1 MVSVVRFF
9 VNLSQMEHFEQKT
22 LKNFRPLRIIF
33 INLIAYNIETD
44 EKDYQRKTLKISIL
58 DIFFDIN

>member
-1 MVSVVRFF
+1 MVSVVRF
-9 VNLSQMEHFEQKT
+9 LSIYRKWSTSNKKT

-33 INLIAYNIETD
+33 INLIAYNTETD
-44 EKDYQRKTLKISIL
+44 KKDYQRKTLKISIL

>member
-9 VNLSQMEHFEQKT
+9 ILPVNHKWSTSNKKT

-33 INLIAYNIETD
+33 INLMAYNTETD
-44 EKDYQRKTLKISIL
+44 EKIYQ
-58 DIFFDIN
+58 